1 MAWGRI
7 PSPPRRSTTLENEVF
22 GGRSDPATPI
32 RTVSRA
38 VAPAEIVVP
47 EGHQYIPVVVEESW
61 HETTDSWIRAMLDCR
76 TKEGE
81 VIVYDDPKRRMLGFI
96 HHPDVP
102 GVKSVYHLLSLDKL
116 RSNPATSEALDLM
129 GLDYAV
135 FMKEVMGGTF
145 GRHRMLTGR
154 DPESPEQGAGTEEE
168 QKALEEAMMHDGIT
182 TVSGPNGVEFPEVN
196 LWKIPDLGFMEEDR
210 QAEWWKRT
218 EALKRWTSGS
228 DWVPE
233 GWTRFVLPYDADR
246 VGVWGEK
253 TEGEVYGAFL
263 RRGEAGM
270 LRVFEG
276 GKWDRLQ
283 GFGARFKVAVNGRCA
298 HYEVAVSGKCADSES
313 AITAALSSGEPK
325 PLPAPVVIDI
335 PLR

>member
-1 MAWGRI
+1 M
-7 PSPPRRSTTLENEVF
+7 ENKVF

-32 RTVSRA
+32 RTISPA
-38 VAPAEIVVP
+38 CAPSEIVIP
-47 EGHQYIPVVVEESW
+47 EGHQYIPVVVEDSW

-76 TKEGE
+76 TKEGD
-81 VIVYDDPKRRMLGFI
+81 VVVYDDPKRRMLGFI

-102 GVKSVYHLLSLDKL
+102 GVKSVYHLLSLGKL
-116 RSNPATSEALDLM
+116 RTNPATPEALGLL

-135 FMKEVMGGTF
+135 FMKMMGDAF
-145 GRHRMLTGR
+145 GRHRMLIGG
-154 DPESPEQGAGTEEE
+154 DPESPAQGADTEEE
-168 QKALEEAMMHDGIT
+168 QKALKEAMMCEGIT
-182 TVSGPNGVEFPEVN
+182 TVSGPNGVEFPEVR
-196 LWKIPDLGFMEEDR
+196 LWKIPDLGFMEKDR

-218 EALKRWTSGS
+218 EALERWTSGS

-263 RRGEAGM
+263 RRGAGI
-270 LRVFEG
+270 LRVFES

-283 GFGARFKVAVNGRCA
+283 GFGSSYK
-298 HYEVAVSGKCADSES
+298 VAVSGKCADSES
-313 AITAALSSGEPK
+313 AITAALSSGEPR
-325 PLPAPVVIDI
+325 PFLVPVVIDI